1 MPDDHEQIVVRRRKL
16 AALREQGATAYPND
30 FRPDQSAGEVH
41 ARFGGLDD
49 TALADAPVVRIAGRV
64 VAQRDFG
71 KAGFL
76 KVQDRAGA
84 LQVYAR
90 RDGLGE
96 EAFARYRG
104 LDLGDVIG
112 VAGRPFRTRTGELTL
127 AASELRL
134 LVKALRP
141 LPEKWH
147 GLQDV
152 EARYRQRYLDL
163 IANPDSRRVF
173 EMRAALIRHLRD
185 FLAGRGFLEVETP
198 IMQPVYGGGHAR
210 PFVTHHNTLDLDLF
224 LRISPEL
231 SLKRLVVGGLERV
244 FELSRNFRNEGI
256 DTTHFPEFTML
267 EFYQAYAT
275 YADLM
280 DLTEEMLVGAARAVA
295 GGLALRWRDMDI
307 DLTPPWPRRTMAEL
321 VAERAG
327 VPAGELLEPAVIA
340 GFAERTGGLERPG
353 MSPGELL
360 GLCYE
365 RLVEPG
371 LIQPT
376 FVTQFPVELSPLAR
390 RNQRDPRFVDRF
402 ELIIGRTEFANA
414 FSELND
420 PDEQRARFEEQLA
433 ARAAGDEE
441 AHVMDEDYV
450 RALEYGL
457 PPTAGE
463 GVGID
468 RLVMLLTGASA
479 IRDVLLF
486 PHLRPESR
494 P

>member
-30 FRPDQSAGEVH
+30 FRPDQSTGEVH
-41 ARFGGLDD
+41 SRFGGLDD
-49 TALADAPVVRIAGRV
+49 AALTGAPAVRVAGRV
-64 VAQRDFG
+64 IALRDFG

-76 KVQDRAGA
+76 KLQDRTGA
-84 LQVYAR
+84 LQVHAR
-90 RDGLGE
+90 HENLGE
-96 EAFARYRG
+96 EAFASYRN

-112 VAGRPFRTRTGELTL
+112 VAGRPFRTRTGELTV
-127 AASELRL
+127 AADELRL

-152 EARYRQRYLDL
+152 EARYRQRYVDL
-163 IANPDSRRVF
+163 IANPETRRVF
-173 EMRAALIRHLRD
+173 ELRTAVVRHLRD

-198 IMQPVYGGGHAR
+198 IVQPIYGGAAAR
-210 PFVTHHNTLDLDLF
+210 PFTTYHNTLDLELF

-231 SLKRLVVGGLERV
+231 YLKRLVVGGLERV

-280 DLTEEMLVGAARAVA
+280 DLTEEMLVDTARAVA
-295 GGLALRWRDMDI
+295 GGLELRWRDRDI
-307 DLTPPWPRRTMAEL
+307 DLTPPWPRRTMVEL
-321 VAERAG
+321 VAERARLA
-327 VPAGELLEPAVIA
+327 PERLLEAAVI
-340 GFAERTGGLERPG
+340 GGLAERTGGIERPG

-360 GLCYE
+360 GVCYE
-365 RLVEPG
+365 RLVEPE

-390 RNQRDPRFVDRF
+390 RNDADPRFVDRF
-402 ELIIGRTEFANA
+402 ELVIGCVEIANA

-420 PDEQRARFEEQLA
+420 PDDQRARFEGQRA
-433 ARAAGDEE
+433 ARAAGDAE
-441 AHVMDEDYV
+441 AQVMDEDYL

-468 RLVMLLTGASA
+468 RLVMLLVGVSA
-479 IRDVLLF
+479 IRDVILF
-486 PHLRPESR
+486 PQLRPESR
-494 P
+494 A

>member
-16 AALREQGATAYPND
+16 AALRAQGATAYPND
-30 FRPDQSAGEVH
+30 FRPDQSAAEVH

-49 TALADAPVVRIAGRV
+49 AALGDAPAVRVAGRV
-64 VAQRDFG
+64 VAVRDFG

-76 KVQDRAGA
+76 KIQDRGQH

-90 RDGLGE
+90 RDVLGE
-96 EAFARYRG
+96 VGFASYRG
-104 LDLGDVIG
+104 LDVGDIVG
-112 VAGRPFRTRTGELTL
+112 VVGRPFRTRTRELTI
-127 AASELRL
+127 AADQLRL

-147 GLQDV
+147 GLRDI
-152 EARYRQRYLDL
+152 ETRSRQRYVDL
-163 IANPDSRRVF
+163 IANPETRRTF
-173 EMRAALIRHLRD
+173 EIRTAVIRFLRD

-198 IMQPVYGGGHAR
+198 VMQPIYGGGAAR

-231 SLKRLVVGGLERV
+231 YLKRLVVGGLDRV
-244 FELSRNFRNEGI
+244 FEISRNFRNEGI
-256 DTTHFPEFTML
+256 DSTHFPEFTIL

-275 YADLM
+275 YTDLM
-280 DLTEEMLVGAARAVA
+280 DLTEEMLVGVSRETV
-295 GGLALRWRDMDI
+295 GTLQHRWREMDI
-307 DLTPPWPRRTMAEL
+307 DLTPPWPRRTMVEL

-327 VPAGELLEPAVIA
+327 VPPDQLLDPAVLT
-340 GFAERTGGLERPG
+340 GVAERTGGVERSG
-353 MSPGELL
+353 MSPGDLL
-360 GLCYE
+360 GLCFE

-371 LIQPT
+371 LVQPT

-390 RNQRDPRFVDRF
+390 RNERDPRFVDRF
-402 ELIIGRTEFANA
+402 ELFVGRTEFANA

-420 PDEQRARFEEQLA
+420 PEDQRARFEDQLA

-441 AHVMDEDYV
+441 AQMMDEDYV
-450 RALEYGL
+450 QALEYGL

-463 GVGID
+463 GIGVD
-468 RLVMLLTGASA
+468 RLVMLLTGATA

-486 PHLRPESR
+486 PSLRTEGRS
-494 P
+494 

>member
-16 AALREQGATAYPND
+16 GALREQGATAYPND

-41 ARFGGLDD
+41 ARFGGLDHA
-49 TALADAPVVRIAGRV
+49 ALAGAPAVRVAGRV
-64 VAQRDFG
+64 IALRDFG

-76 KVQDRAGA
+76 KLQDRAGA
-84 LQVYAR
+84 LQVHVR
-90 RDGLGE
+90 RDALGDD
-96 EAFARYRG
+96 AFARYRS
-104 LDLGDVIG
+104 LDVGDVVG
-112 VAGRPFRTRTGELTL
+112 VAGRPFRTRTGELTV
-127 AASELRL
+127 AAEELRL
-134 LVKALRP
+134 LAKSLRP

-152 EARYRQRYLDL
+152 EARYRQRYVDL
-163 IANPDSRRVF
+163 IANPESRRVF
-173 EMRAALIRHLRD
+173 EIRTAVIRHLRD
-185 FLAGRGFLEVETP
+185 FLAARGFLEVETP
-198 IMQPVYGGGHAR
+198 IMQPIYGGATAR

-231 SLKRLVVGGLERV
+231 YLKRLVVGGLERV

-256 DTTHFPEFTML
+256 DSTHFPEFTML

-275 YADLM
+275 YTDLM
-280 DLTEEMLVGAARAVA
+280 DLTEDMLVGVARQVA
-295 GGLALRWRDMDI
+295 GGLQVRWRDMDI
-307 DLTPPWPRRTMAEL
+307 DLTPPWPRRTMVEL

-327 VPAGELLEPAVIA
+327 LAPERMLEGGVIA
-340 GFAERTGGLERPG
+340 ALAERTGGIERAG

-360 GLCYE
+360 GVCYE
-365 RLVEPG
+365 RLVEPE
-371 LIQPT
+371 LVQPT

-390 RNQRDPRFVDRF
+390 RSDADPHFVDRF
-402 ELIIGRTEFANA
+402 ELVIGRVEFANG

-420 PDEQRARFEEQLA
+420 PDDQRARFEAQLA
-433 ARAAGDEE
+433 ARAAGDEA
-441 AHVMDEDYV
+441 AHMMDEDYV

-468 RLVMLLTGASA
+468 RLVMLLAGVSA
-479 IRDVLLF
+479 IRDVILF
-486 PHLRPESR
+486 PQLRPESR